1 MSMHEIIVTDAVSDQ
16 IEEIIGGG
24 LNSYNDEVTGYADRR
39 PLAVLVTDSETG
51 EVLGGAT
58 GRSSLGLLFLELFYL
73 PATLRGAGIGA
84 AVLQTFEEEGRR
96 RGCVAA
102 VLYTISFQAP
112 GFYERYGWKR
122 FGEVA
127 CEPPG
132 TSRIFLTKLL

>member
-1 MSMHEIIVTDAVSDQ
+1 MSQHEIIVTDTVDDQ

-24 LNSYNDEVTGYADRR
+24 LNAYNDEVTGYADRQ
-39 PLAVLVTDSETG
+39 PLAVLVTDPETG

-58 GRSSLGLLFLELFYL
+58 GRSSLGLLFLELFHL
-73 PATLRGAGIGA
+73 PAPLRGAGLGTS
-84 AVLQTFEEEGRR
+84 VLRAFEEEGRR

-112 GFYERYGWKR
+112 GFYERHGWRR

-127 CEPPG
+127 CQPPG
-132 TSRIFLTKLL
+132 TSRIFLTKQL

>member
-1 MSMHEIIVTDAVSDQ
+1 MSKHEIIVTDTVSDQ